1 MPSFFSQPMIVTTAR
16 RNWRMKRIGLTH
28 GLVDQRVPEEV
39 QSLSAEQPNEDC
51 IDEAAVA
58 TTVRGDANAGM
69 NWPEKQA

>member
-1 MPSFFSQPMIVTTAR
+1 MT
-16 RNWRMKRIGLTH
+16 
-28 GLVDQRVPEEV
+28 
-39 QSLSAEQPNEDC
+39 DC